1 MFFVSVT
8 VDYLYTARF
17 FHVDGTKSSSS
28 GQSSSLPASMS
39 KVSTNFEKL
48 LSGVKL
54 AVGPNAWNPGPIL
67 KMQAKT
73 ANAQVVGKYIAMKKR
88 QQRHFVNIKN
98 AEIFI

>member
-54 AVGPNAWNPGPIL
+54 AVGPNAWNPCPIL

-73 ANAQVVGKYIAMKKR
+73 ADNEDSKSKP
-88 QQRHFVNIKN
+88 F
-98 AEIFI
+98 AETSIMETIIIPIITEK